1 MDKLK
6 AIIRREYLERVRT
19 KWFIIATLLGPLM
32 FLALTVLPILFVS
45 RTKPTAESANITIID
60 ATGVALGE
68 RVVTEMKDSGS
79 VRPSISI
86 VPQGEIA
93 AAESLATAAILS
105 QQRQGYLVLDST
117 TLSGASARYTGR
129 NSSTVPDMRRIGN
142 AVEAAVL
149 GLRLEKEGIS
159 AARIDALT
167 KVDIRLEKTQL
178 SSKGRERS
186 GAATSIV
193 GLMMSF
199 LLYIVLLLYGQTV
212 LRSVIEEKATRVA
225 EVVISSVRPEILLAG
240 KIIGIG
246 AVALTQLAVWIGSS
260 AWIATTVVP
269 MLVKRNAATAGA
281 GDAEGAARTTELL
294 AGLPSFG
301 PGFILAI
308 VLFFVT
314 GYVFY
319 SCLYAAVGS
328 TVNSESEAQQAATP
342 VAMLLVVSAVFIQP
356 VALAPQ
362 STLSVVMSML
372 PFSAPIMMP
381 MRMSIVSVPTW
392 QVATSLVGMVLA
404 CLGAIWISARI
415 YRVGLLMYGKR
426 PTIRELFK
434 WLRYA

>member
-45 RTKPTAESANITIID
+45 RTKPSAESTNITIID
-60 ATGVALGE
+60 ATGVALGQ
-68 RVVTEMKDSGS
+68 RVVTEMKNSGS
-79 VRPSISI
+79 VGPSISI
-86 VPQGEIA
+86 VPQGDVA

-105 QQRQGYLVLDST
+105 SQRQGYLVLDSA

-129 NSSTVPDMRRIGN
+129 NSSTVPDMRRIGD
-142 AVEAAVL
+142 AVDAAVL

-159 AARIDALT
+159 AARIASLT

-199 LLYIVLLLYGQTV
+199 LLYVVLLLYGQTV

-225 EVVISSVRPEILLAG
+225 EGVISSVRPEILLAG

-246 AVALTQLAVWIGSS
+246 AVALTQLVVWIGSS
-260 AWIATTVVP
+260 AWIATTIVP
-269 MLVKRNAATAGA
+269 MLVKRNAAASGA
-281 GDAEGAARTTELL
+281 GDGGAARSTELL

-301 PGFILAI
+301 PG
-308 VLFFVT
+308 
-314 GYVFY
+314 
-319 SCLYAAVGS
+319 
-328 TVNSESEAQQAATP
+328 
-342 VAMLLVVSAVFIQP
+342 
-356 VALAPQ
+356 
-362 STLSVVMSML
+362 
-372 PFSAPIMMP
+372 
-381 MRMSIVSVPTW
+381 
-392 QVATSLVGMVLA
+392 
-404 CLGAIWISARI
+404 
-415 YRVGLLMYGKR
+415 
-426 PTIRELFK
+426 
-434 WLRYA
+434 

>member
-45 RTKPTAESANITIID
+45 RTKPSAESTNITIID
-60 ATGVALGE
+60 ATGVALGQ
-68 RVVTEMKDSGS
+68 RVVTEMKNSGS
-79 VRPSISI
+79 VGPSISI
-86 VPQGEIA
+86 VPQGDVA

-105 QQRQGYLVLDST
+105 SQRQGYLVLDSA

-129 NSSTVPDMRRIGN
+129 NSSTVPDMRRIGD
-142 AVEAAVL
+142 AVDAAVL
-149 GLRLEKEGIS
+149 GLRLEREGIS
-159 AARIDALT
+159 AARIASLT

-199 LLYIVLLLYGQTV
+199 LLYVVLLLYGQTV

-246 AVALTQLAVWIGSS
+246 AVALTQLVVWIGSS
-260 AWIATTVVP
+260 AWIATTIVP
-269 MLVKRNAATAGA
+269 MLVKRNAAVSGA
-281 GDAEGAARTTELL
+281 GDGGAARSTELL

-301 PGFILAI
+301 PGFVLAI

-342 VAMLLVVSAVFIQP
+342 VAMLLVVSAIFIQP

-362 STLSVVMSML
+362 STLSVVMSVL

-381 MRMSIVSVPTW
+381 MRMSIVSVPPW
-392 QVATSLVGMVLA
+392 QVAVSLIGMVLA

-434 WLRYA
+434 WLKYA

>member
-45 RTKPTAESANITIID
+45 RTKPSAESTNITIID
-60 ATGVALGE
+60 ATGVALGQ
-68 RVVTEMKDSGS
+68 RVVTEMKNSGS
-79 VRPSISI
+79 VGPSISI
-86 VPQGEIA
+86 VPQGDVA

-105 QQRQGYLVLDST
+105 SQRQGYLVLDSA

-129 NSSTVPDMRRIGN
+129 NSSTVPDMRRIGD
-142 AVEAAVL
+142 AVDAAVL

-159 AARIDALT
+159 AARIASLT

-199 LLYIVLLLYGQTV
+199 LLYVVLLLYGQTV

-246 AVALTQLAVWIGSS
+246 AVALTQLVVWIGSS
-260 AWIATTVVP
+260 AWIATTIVP
-269 MLVKRNAATAGA
+269 MLVKRNAAASGA
-281 GDAEGAARTTELL
+281 SDAGAARSTELL

-301 PGFILAI
+301 PGFVLAI

-342 VAMLLVVSAVFIQP
+342 VAMLLVVSAIFIQP

-362 STLSVVMSML
+362 STLSVVMSVL

-381 MRMSIVSVPTW
+381 MRMSIVSVPPW
-392 QVATSLVGMVLA
+392 QVAVSLIGMVLA

-434 WLRYA
+434 WLKYA

>member
-19 KWFIIATLLGPLM
+19 KWFIIATLLGPIM

-45 RTKPTAESANITIID
+45 RTKPSAESTNITIID
-60 ATGVALGE
+60 ATGVALGQ
-68 RVVTEMKDSGS
+68 RVVTEMKNSGS
-79 VRPSISI
+79 VRPTISI
-86 VPQGEIA
+86 VPQGDVA

-105 QQRQGYLVLDST
+105 SQRQGYLVLDSA
-117 TLSGASARYTGR
+117 TLSGATARYTGR
-129 NSSTVPDMRRIGN
+129 NSSTVPDMRRIGD
-142 AVEAAVL
+142 AVDAAVL

-159 AARIDALT
+159 AARIASLT

-246 AVALTQLAVWIGSS
+246 AVALTQLAVWVGSS
-260 AWIATTVVP
+260 AWIATTIVP
-269 MLVKRNAATAGA
+269 MLVKRNATASGA
-281 GDAEGAARTTELL
+281 GDAGAARSTELL

-301 PGFILAI
+301 PGFVLAL

-342 VAMLLVVSAVFIQP
+342 VAMLLVVSAIFIQP

-381 MRMSIVSVPTW
+381 MRMSIVSVPPW
-392 QVATSLVGMVLA
+392 QVAVSLIGMVLA

-434 WLRYA
+434 WLKYA